1 MIFSKSRAPTCGG
14 HILASRQPLSPKA
27 RRNSSTHSR
36 GIGIFLNP
44 RFSVNA
50 SPCKLTFDTDPLI
63 NEDLRERRVD
73 VDTNCAAPFSSQTL
87 QWRVLGGKIL
97 LQRTDGNRLAELG
110 GNPDRLSGDLNAPI
124 DAVILERKAGSDYK
138 RGLVSALRRHKCY
151 YLGYSAECADD
162 AATRAPQAG
171 ADANNINILVDL
183 NVRSQPRRNAAV
195 VGVVPRN
202 SKISVNLCLEASDGV
217 WCRAGFGEVAG
228 WMAKSVIRDEEWP
241 VITFIDPTR
250 GVLYSGL
257 SL

>member
-1 MIFSKSRAPTCGG
+1 MIFPKFRAVLLATVITCFAQAVFAQSEAQLVDAFSGDWY
-14 HILASRQPLSPKA
+14 
-27 RRNSSTHSR
+27 
-36 GIGIFLNP
+36 IFEP

-63 NEDLRERRVD
+63 NEDLREHRVD
-73 VDTNCAAPFSSQTL
+73 VDTNCAAPFLSQTL

-124 DAVILERKAGSDYK
+124 NAVILERKTGSNYK

-162 AATRAPQAG
+162 AATRAPRAG
-171 ADANNINILVDL
+171 ANANNINILVDL

-241 VITFIDPTR
+241 VITFID
-250 GVLYSGL
+250 SD
-257 SL
+257 